1 MLVQAFVIIRPD
13 HCNSLPNSVLFKWM
27 MDCNEKS
34 TIEIEVK
41 LLEAIISAFKLYI
54 LLIC

>member
-1 MLVQAFVIIRPD
+1 M
-13 HCNSLPNSVLFKWM
+13 LFKWM

-41 LLEAIISAFKLYI
+41 HLEAIISAFKLYI